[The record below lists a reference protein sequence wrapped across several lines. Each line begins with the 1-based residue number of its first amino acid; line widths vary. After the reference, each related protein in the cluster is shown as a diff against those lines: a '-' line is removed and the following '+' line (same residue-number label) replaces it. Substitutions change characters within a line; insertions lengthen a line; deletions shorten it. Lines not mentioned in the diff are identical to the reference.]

1 MSDKTIID
9 DEAVWDVI
17 SDILPAIFPMTS
29 FSNTQKW
36 AEIYLFL
43 FKFVLYLFDRLLKP
57 GMD

>member
-9 DEAVWDVI
+9 DEAVRDVL
-17 SDILPAIFPMTS
+17 SDTLPAGFPMIS

-36 AEIYLFL
+36 TENYLFL